1 MLAKFILSFILY
13 ICMISLMYG
22 VFEGIRAKDDKLTLL
37 CLIGASLIGLLCG
50 VCLGSVCF

>member
-22 VFEGIRAKDDKLTLL
+22 VFEGIRAKDDKDKYLVRKFITE
-37 CLIGASLIGLLCG
+37 SL
-50 VCLGSVCF
+50 